1 MKTLIDIPRF
11 VWGKV
16 RDYATVEDLTVSSA
30 VEHLLI
36 QALNSHGYTLAGTVK
51 KQNRLK

>member
-51 KQNRLK
+51 NQN